1 MRPKGLL
8 VWVAGAACSVV
19 IVLLLFRPA
28 APAPPSETE
37 IREQVDFNKLALE
50 NKVLKTQVSSLE
62 NMLLVAKKQAE
73 AAPAEHEGGQ
83 QSKHFGAEQPCD
95 VEKHTHEK
103 FHPQGMREVL
113 DWESFNAAHVFSWK
127 RTWQVM
133 GHIGNSRLELQQVVQ
148 QGLQQ
153 LGPAAHLY
161 KWQHGNVRVDQLRG
175 VEYYL
180 DYVLRNP
187 AANSSLPL
195 FRRINFL
202 RPIMQVLVQEA
213 DVAPPTA
220 MAETVYLILPLSGRT
235 TIFGSFMKGV
245 LAAIPKYSP
254 PVHIVVVYFA
264 EDNAADESNRAA
276 VEQLLEFYQHNHG
289 LGFTIKVL
297 MQPFSRGVGLEAGA
311 MIAGGTNGRDPL
323 LFFCDVDMKFTFDF
337 LQRCR
342 ANAVSGERIFF
353 PIVFSLYRSKP
364 NIVAAPNG
372 AWRNYGLGMV
382 CVYQSDFKNLGGF
395 SKTITGW
402 GREDVDF
409 YERIVK
415 QGTLEVVR
423 AVDDGIQHLFHEKL
437 CDESTLTE
445 DQFKDCI
452 GSMADWE
459 GTKVDLG
466 KSIAGYRL
474 QVGRL
479 EAQIK
484 DLQQHAAAAKPNAAA
499 KAPAAAAAAAAA
511 QPEPAQS
518 DAGGK
523 DLQR

>member
-8 VWVAGAACSVV
+8 MWAVAAACSVV
-19 IVLLLFRPA
+19 LVLLLFRPHQ
-28 APAPPSETE
+28 APKISHSE
-37 IREQVDFNKLALE
+37 IREQDFVKLSSE
-50 NKVLKTQVSSLE
+50 NKALKSQIESLE
-62 NMLLVAKKQAE
+62 TMLLAAKKSLAAE
-73 AAPAEHEGGQ
+73 PANEPEP
-83 QSKHFGAEQPCD
+83 KHVGAEQPCD
-95 VEKHTHEK
+95 VEKHIHKK
-103 FHPQGMREVL
+103 FHPQGFREVL
-113 DWESFNAAHVFSWK
+113 DWEAFDSAHVFSWK

-180 DYVLRNP
+180 DYVLRTP
-187 AANSSLPL
+187 TPNSSLPL
-195 FRRINFL
+195 FRRISFL

-213 DVAPPTA
+213 DPAPANA
-220 MAETVYLILPLSGRT
+220 MDETVYLILPLSGRT
-235 TIFGSFMKGV
+235 TMFRSFMKGV
-245 LAAIPKYSP
+245 LAAIPKHSP

-264 EDNAADESNRAA
+264 EDTAVDETSRAA

-311 MIAGGTNGRDPL
+311 LIVDSRGGHDPL
-323 LFFCDVDMKFTFDF
+323 LFFCDVDMKFNFDF

-342 ANAVSGERIFF
+342 ANAVAGHRIYF
-353 PIVFSLYRSKP
+353 PIVFSLYRNKP
-364 NIVAAPNG
+364 NVVAAPNG

-409 YERIVK
+409 YERVVK

-423 AVDDGIQHLFHEKL
+423 AVDDGIQHIFHDKL
-437 CDESTLTE
+437 CDEGTLTE

-466 KSIAGYRL
+466 KSIATYRL
-474 QVGRL
+474 QIGRL

-484 DLQQHAAAAKPNAAA
+484 ELQGQAVVPGV
-499 KAPAAAAAAAAA
+499 PGAAAAAA
-511 QPEPAQS
+511 PAPVVDQQS
-518 DAGGK
+518 DQKEAEAGGK
-523 DLQR
+523 NLQR